1 MSADI
6 SVDCQGTCRPTIGR
20 QSTDY
25 RSIVDRPSVDSRPI
39 VDRYLTDISL
49 AVNRYISADA
59 SAVSRSIYRS
69 TIVRLSVDYRSTIDR
84 LSTDYRPT
92 IDRLS
97 TDYRSIVDR
106 YIGRLSAD
114 ISTEATYSTLDPISL
129 QNFGMMIFGL
139 AMHQVLYLSNLSG
152 FIATFVFLFFM
163 LFSSTSA
170 VLYDKPNC
178 SALFGQLLSLL

>member
-39 VDRYLTDISL
+39 VDRLL
-49 AVNRYISADA
+49 
-59 SAVSRSIYRS
+59 
-69 TIVRLSVDYRSTIDR
+69 
-84 LSTDYRPT
+84 TDYRPT
-92 IDRLS
+92 IYRLS
-97 TDYRSIVDR
+97 VGSRPIVDR

-114 ISTEATYSTLDPISL
+114 ISTEATYSTHDPISL

-152 FIATFVFLFFM
+152 FLATFVFLFLCYSLPHPQCYM
-163 LFSSTSA
+163 TNQIVVHCLVNFSA
-170 VLYDKPNC
+170 FFNFNK
-178 SALFGQLLSLL
+178 F